1 MLKGQFPVEKFAS
14 LRTPFYYYDLPLLRR
29 TLDKIRECIEPYPQ
43 FHVHYAVKANFN
55 GKILQEISRC
65 GFGADCVS
73 GGEIRA
79 ALQNGFAPESIVY
92 AGVGKS
98 DEEILL
104 ALDAGIARFNVESAA
119 ELEVI
124 NELALSRGVVAP
136 VSLRVNP
143 DIGAHTHANITTGL
157 AENKFGINYEQLP
170 GVIELADSLPG
181 VEYKGLHFHIGSQIL
196 EMDDFVALCNRINVL
211 AEQIL
216 RQRRG
221 RLVPAA
227 SSAAAVGY
235 SSSAVGAAGVA
246 GSGVAAGVAG
256 AAGAVGSGAVAGA
269 AAGVAGAAASVLGD
283 INVGGGLGINYYHPN
298 HLDVAEFSQ
307 YFETFARHLK
317 LPEGTPVHFE
327 LGRSVVAPCGSLI
340 SRVLY
345 IKEGTTRRFA
355 IIDAS
360 MTELIRPALYKAYHR
375 VENISSYEP
384 EEVYDVVGPVCESS
398 DVFAKGVSIDK
409 CHRGD
414 FIAIRSAGAYGES
427 MSSQYNCRPLPA
439 CFFKED

>member
-55 GKILQEISRC
+55 GRILQEISRC

-73 GGEIRA
+73 GGEVRA

-235 SSSAVGAAGVA
+235 SSSAVG
-246 GSGVAAGVAG
+246 S
-256 AAGAVGSGAVAGA
+256 
-269 AAGVAGAAASVLGD
+269 AAASVLGD